1 MFSTQIPTYRTFNTC
16 NSQIVLL
23 CKTVCKLEAETR
35 PPYDGCFSG
44 ETCHQQETRHTF
56 ITLLRIHIDSRSRG
70 HCASMLNPALE
81 SGETDATENN
91 NALLIAA
98 RQMNAETEENYS
110 IDTLLLA
117 LQKK

>member
-1 MFSTQIPTYRTFNTC
+1 
-16 NSQIVLL
+16 
-23 CKTVCKLEAETR
+23 
-35 PPYDGCFSG
+35 
-44 ETCHQQETRHTF
+44 
-56 ITLLRIHIDSRSRG
+56 
-70 HCASMLNPALE
+70 MLNPALE